1 MVKHEYSKVACYL
14 VGPTLK
20 VRRHVVQKKYET
32 TIEDMY
38 SESSTLDQSDVSK
51 N

>member
-1 MVKHEYSKVACYL
+1 MVKHEYSNVACYL

-20 VRRHVVQKKYET
+20 VRRHVVLKKYET

-51 N
+51 I